1 MARLL
6 TPSNREAIME
16 WIRILLSRGAA
27 LFRSKGLDADL
38 DEELRAHIDLAIAEN
53 RARGMNEPQ
62 ARNAALRAFGG
73 ITQIRETYRVQ
84 RGLPS
89 LEQAARD
96 IRYAIRQLR
105 KSPGFALTAILTL
118 ALGIGAATSVF
129 SVVNAVLLKPFAFRD
144 PDRLVVLREA
154 VEDEVRS
161 ERASIPDNYR
171 HFQRLKKTAATLE
184 DAAIFAQLGKSVSPN
199 GDHPRIVGAVIAS
212 PNLFRLLGV
221 QPILGRDFIEE
232 DARQNAESVVILSYG
247 GWQTLF
253 ARDPAVIGKTLRI
266 GGHPA
271 TVIGVL
277 PAGMRFPQIALAPK
291 IDFQEAEHD
300 VLLFEPLTPSEYD
313 LNRDMGNFNYKA
325 IARLKPGVT
334 LPQANAELEALQK
347 AYTLSAH
354 LPLHFGIALTP
365 LEKDVASGVS
375 GALWLLLA
383 AVGAVLLIA
392 CVNLANLQLAR
403 AVNAERETAVRAALG
418 ASRSQLVR
426 SRLAESL
433 VLAFAGGAA
442 GTALAFGG
450 VRLLIAWAP
459 ANIPR
464 LDEVQVSLPVL
475 IFSGGLSIA
484 AAIIFGILPSLH
496 SLRVAPQAALQANST
511 RAAGTQRSRRTR
523 SLMVAAQVACTV
535 VLLIVTS
542 LVLRSLSHLLRQ
554 DRGFDASHVTLAQ
567 ADLFASQYDNTGPK
581 GNEARRAFAD
591 SALMALG
598 QLPGVQSV
606 ALTSVTPLTGETWV
620 DTLSRPDHPVP
631 AGKAPAIN
639 VRWINP
645 SYLTT
650 MRSPLVA
657 GRNITADDR
666 NHPYIA
672 LISERTAREGFPGE
686 NPIGRKISDIVPD
699 EKQSIYGFV
708 PDDQTVTII
717 GVVADTRING
727 LKDDAAMVYLPYWAY
742 TPMTLSFLVRSSQ
755 SSEALI
761 PEMRRAI
768 WQIDPEVAIPTLK
781 SMDDQVSDSVAGDRF
796 QAMVLSGFGLAALFL
811 ALLGVYGV
819 LAYSVTLRRQEFG
832 IRIALGS
839 GKSTMIGLVLRQ
851 AAYPVLLGTGVGL
864 MMALI
869 ALRWVRSLLYQTP
882 VMDPVAL
889 GGSILLLLVAA
900 TIAAIVPARRAA
912 STDPMH
918 VLRMD

>member
-1 MARLL
+1 MD
-6 TPSNREAIME
+6 
-16 WIRILLSRGAA
+16 WIRILLSRGIA

-38 DEELRAHIDLAIAEN
+38 DEELRAHIDLATEEN
-53 RARGMNEPQ
+53 RGQGMNEAQ
-62 ARNAALRAFGG
+62 ARTAALRQFGG

-84 RGLPS
+84 RGLPWF
-89 LEQAARD
+89 EQATRD
-96 IRYAIRQLR
+96 IRYAVRQLR
-105 KSPGFALTAILTL
+105 KSPGFALTAVLTL
-118 ALGIGAATSVF
+118 ALAIGAATSVF

-144 PDRLVVLREA
+144 ADRLVVLREA
-154 VEDEVRS
+154 VEDKVTS
-161 ERASIPDNYR
+161 ERSSIPDNYR

-184 DAAIFAQLGKSVSPN
+184 DASIFAQRGMSVSPN
-199 GDHPRIVGAVIAS
+199 GDHPRIVGAVTAS

-221 QPILGRDFIEE
+221 QPILGRDFVEE
-232 DARQNAESVVILSYG
+232 DARKDAESVVILSYN
-247 GWQTLF
+247 GWQTFF
-253 ARDPAVIGKTLRI
+253 ARDPAAIGKTIRI
-266 GGHPA
+266 GGRPV

-277 PAGMRFPQIALAPK
+277 PPGMRFPQIALAPK
-291 IDFQEAEHD
+291 IAFHETAGD
-300 VLLFEPLTPSEYD
+300 VLLFEPLAPSEYD

-325 IARLKPGVT
+325 IARLKPGVS
-334 LPQANAELEALQK
+334 LSQANAELEALQK
-347 AYTLSAH
+347 AYSLSAH
-354 LPLHFGIALTP
+354 LPFHFGIALTP

-433 VLAFAGGAA
+433 VLAFAGGVA

-450 VRLLIAWAP
+450 VRLLLAWAP
-459 ANIPR
+459 ATIPR
-464 LDEVQVSLPVL
+464 LDEVRVSLPVL

-554 DRGFDASHVTLAQ
+554 NRGFDASHVTLAQ
-567 ADLFASQYDNTGPK
+567 ADLVGPQYDNTGPK
-581 GNEARRAFAD
+581 GSAARLAFAD
-591 SALMALG
+591 SALTALG
-598 QLPGVQSV
+598 QLPGVESV

-631 AGKAPAIN
+631 AEKAPAIN

-645 SYLTT
+645 SYLPT
-650 MRSPLVA
+650 MLSPLVA
-657 GRNITADDR
+657 GRNITAADR
-666 NHPYIA
+666 AHPYVA

-699 EKQSIYGFV
+699 EKHSISNFV

-727 LKDDAAMVYLPYWAY
+727 LKDDSAMVYLPYWAY
-742 TPMTLSFLVRSSQ
+742 TPTTLSFLVRSSQ
-755 SSEALI
+755 SSGALI

-768 WQIDPEVAIPTLK
+768 WQIDPQVAIPALK
-781 SMDDQVSDSVAGDRF
+781 SMDEQVSDSVAGDRF
-796 QAMVLSGFGLAALFL
+796 QAMVLSAFGLAALFL

-832 IRIALGS
+832 VRIALGS
-839 GKSTMIGLVLRQ
+839 SKSAMIGLVFRQ

-864 MMALI
+864 LIALI

-882 VMDPVAL
+882 VMDPIAL
-889 GGSILLLLVAA
+889 GGSLLLLLVAA
-900 TIAAIVPARRAA
+900 AIAAIVPARRAA